1 MAGTT
6 ASELNVSMGDDT
18 SPGEHELNRLMIRYQ
33 AGDAEAVEILVQRLS
48 PPLWRY
54 LASPY
59 LTSSDTDD
67 LLQDCWMRIH
77 RARHTYSAEEPLM
90 PWVYA
95 IARHVRLDAYRRRRR
110 REARETLTDAPPDR
124 QAVTMP
130 AETDTISR
138 LLDSLPESQR
148 EVLIMLKVSGMTVE
162 EVARATSSSPG
173 AVKQKAHRAYTK
185 LRELIGK
192 KTDS

>member
-6 ASELNVSMGDDT
+6 AASPDVAMGDDT
-18 SPGEHELNRLMIRYQ
+18 SPGEHELPALMIRYQ
-33 AGDAEAVEILVQRLS
+33 AGDAEAVETLVQRLS
-48 PPLWRY
+48 PPLRRY

-59 LTSSDTDD
+59 LTTGDTED

-77 RARHTYSAEEPLM
+77 RARHTYSSEEPLM
-90 PWVYA
+90 PWIYA

-110 REARETLTDAPPDR
+110 REAREILTDTPPDR
-124 QAVTMP
+124 PAGTMP
-130 AETDTISR
+130 AETDRISR
-138 LLDSLPESQR
+138 LLENLPESQR

-162 EVARATSSSPG
+162 EVARAISSSPG
-173 AVKQKAHRAYTK
+173 AVKQKAHRGYVR

-192 KTDS
+192 DTDS